1 MATTTITRLYST
13 YDKAAEI
20 VRDLEA
26 ADIPHR
32 DITLVAPRN
41 DTAHSNV
48 RAYPTTGTSSEARE
62 GEAVYDTA
70 VGGGVLGAGAG
81 LLAGLG
87 LIAIP
92 GVGPIVA
99 AGWLAA
105 TLAGA
110 TLGTAVGAA
119 AEEIAHGLAGHG
131 VPHEE
136 AHAYADAVTHGG
148 TLVSVKC
155 EESKRGLIESIMGLN
170 DTGFALGDSVDSETG
185 RAAI

>member
-32 DITLVAPRN
+32 DITLVGPHSDAK
-41 DTAHSNV
+41 HSNV
-48 RAYPTTGTSSEARE
+48 RQYNGVDADPDREAETVYESS
-62 GEAVYDTA
+62 
-70 VGGGVLGAGAG
+70 VGGGVVGAGVG

-92 GVGPIVA
+92 GIGPMVA
-99 AGWLAA
+99 AGWLAS

-110 TLGTAVGAA
+110 VVGSAGTVA
-119 AEEIAHGLAGHG
+119 AEEIAHGLGHHG
-131 VPHEE
+131 VSHDQ
-136 AHAYADAVTHGG
+136 AHVYADAVTHGG
-148 TLVSVKC
+148 TLVSVKADD
-155 EESKRGLIESIMGLN
+155 SKRGLIESIMGLN
-170 DTGFALGDSVDSETG
+170 DTGFNLGETVDPETG
-185 RAAI
+185 RAAL